1 MNPSSK
7 EPDDNKTE
15 SLSDAAQR
23 RRQQLLS
30 MATTEI
36 AANPSLG
43 ERLLPFLLAAME
55 ACWVDAIFIGL
66 ARLGLF
72 RSRPNFQPPPLPTPP
87 LLAPFFFSPASHYV
101 LSFL

>member
-43 ERLLPFLLAAME
+43 ERLWPFIMAAME
-55 ACWVDAIFIGL
+55 AGWVDAIFIGL
-66 ARLGLF
+66 ACLHFLPVPVPLLPF
-72 RSRPNFQPPPLPTPP
+72 FAPFSPTPLPLLLLHTPT
-87 LLAPFFFSPASHYV
+87 
-101 LSFL
+101 